1 MGSELCCREVNVI
14 NNIDA
19 HRILWMASLFA
30 FGQTLGLDPE
40 QSRAELRTLSQ
51 AFAGV
56 IIRRVPCTHPGTSF
70 FFARLRP
77 EQLILSSPKK
87 ATIRPSDILSYG
99 VQYR

>member
-1 MGSELCCREVNVI
+1 
-14 NNIDA
+14 
-19 HRILWMASLFA
+19 MASLFA
-30 FGQTLGLDPE
+30 FGQTLGLDPDE

-56 IIRRVPCTHPGTSF
+56 IIRRVPVPCTHPGTSF

-77 EQLILSSPKK
+77 EQLISISPKK
-87 ATIRPSDILSYG
+87 ATLRPSDILSYG